1 MSKVHLHGA
10 GHGPGHHHAGDDE
23 EEDAG
28 GGVDAGAGG
37 GAGGGID
44 ADAGGGADADIGAPA
59 GADPP
64 GDGDA
69 HTRSRWPGRLE
80 LVITVL
86 LGLAAVTGAFAALK
100 NEQRNHEATLDFSE
114 GIRNFD
120 DAGQFYATGNATF
133 THDQS
138 LFLEYAKAIQSND
151 KELATYIRTN
161 LMGPTLQAGVKWWE
175 GPNAKSK
182 NPEQTPFTDK
192 NPDYGIPQLTEAQSS
207 TNASKANFAAARK
220 EQDKADHF
228 TLVEVIL
235 ATALFLYGIAGVTRN
250 MTLKLGT
257 LGTGSAIFLIALILL
272 LTG

>member
-1 MSKVHLHGA
+1 MRKVHLHGA
-10 GHGPGHHHAGDDE
+10 GRGPGNHQAGHDE
-23 EEDAG
+23 AEAARESSNAG
-28 GGVDAGAGG
+28 GGTSAGVGPPGAGG
-37 GAGGGID
+37 AQ
-44 ADAGGGADADIGAPA
+44 
-59 GADPP
+59 
-64 GDGDA
+64 
-69 HTRSRWPGRLE
+69 TRTHWPGRLE
-80 LVITVL
+80 LIITVL
-86 LGLAAVTGAFAALK
+86 LGLAAVTGAFAAWK

-120 DAGQFYATGNATF
+120 DAGQFYATGNAAF
-133 THDQS
+133 AHDQS
-138 LFLEYAKAIQSND
+138 LFLEYAKAIQANN

-175 GPNAKSK
+175 GQNAKSK

-207 TNASKANFAAARK
+207 TNASKANFSEARK

-235 ATALFLYGIAGVTRN
+235 ATALFLYGIAGVTRTL
-250 MTLKLGT
+250 TLKIGT